1 MSNTRVPAALR
12 QLLLRLHFYAGV
24 FISPFLVIAALTGL
38 LYASAYAVEDVL
50 YDDLRTVADSGGEP
64 VPLADQVRAAAEA
77 HPEWA
82 VTGVRPGHEP
92 DDATGVLMDDG
103 VARETGAV
111 AIVYVDPYT
120 GEVQGDSTTYGSSQA
135 GPFREWVA
143 TFHRTLH
150 LGDLGRNYSELAAS
164 WLWVIVGAGLVLWL
178 WRKRRQSELT
188 ARKRRRGGRLL
199 WPRRGASGRTKSLS
213 WHGPIGLWLAV
224 LLLFLSATGLTWSR
238 YAGEHIGELR
248 QQLSWTT
255 PSLEAAGGGEHAAHG
270 SHGHAHNEAGM
281 LPVDSLDT
289 VYETARDAGLEGPL
303 ELTLPTGESGEF
315 VASETQRS
323 YPVQQDKIAVTV
335 DETGAAQVTEELR
348 FADWPFMAQATSV
361 AIALHMGLLFGPAN
375 QIFLAAAMSAFL
387 TLIFLGY
394 RMWWQRR
401 TTDSMLGRPYPPGAL
416 RSLPWWT
423 VAAAVPAVALVGWFL
438 PLFGIPLLA
447 FLIAD
452 VLIGLWR
459 RRRPEPDREPS
470 EGVTRRTALGAATA
484 TAAVA
489 GGFGYSLDSNHEH
502 EDADGAHDHAAGGG
516 AEPFFGERQSGIATP
531 AQAHAMFV
539 AFDLAGDASPDTLK
553 SLLQQ
558 WSAVA
563 DALMRGEAPP
573 PPAYDTEEHFD
584 AEAVAAGLDPA
595 RLTVTFG
602 LGPSAFTKT
611 GLESAQPTRLVE
623 LPEFDGDRL
632 NPAWS
637 GGDLIIQVC
646 GDDLQVVSNAFLE
659 LRKRAVGLA
668 TLRWMQQG
676 FISTPADGGTPR
688 NLMGFKDGTLNPEL
702 GGVEFD
708 ERVWA
713 GDSEPDWFSG
723 GTFLVFRKIR
733 MRLPNWSMA
742 TAEEQNLTIGKDRD
756 TGAPLSGGGEFA
768 HPDFEADDGSGLPAV
783 PPDSHL
789 ALTHMAKMFR
799 RGYNYDYGYLTQGDV
814 SSDAVE
820 HEHAPG
826 TPDHDHAEH
835 PYDAGLL
842 FASFQADPQVF
853 IDTQEKMAGGDRLM
867 EFIVA
872 EGSGIYAVPPG
883 ASEGGFVGE
892 GLFTE

>member
-1 MSNTRVPAALR
+1 MSNSRVPAALR

-24 FISPFLVIAALTGL
+24 LIAPFLVVAALTGL
-38 LYASAYAVEDVL
+38 LYASSYVVEDVL
-50 YDDLRTVADSGGEP
+50 YDDLRTVDDSGGEP

-77 HPEWA
+77 RPAWT
-82 VTGVRPGHEP
+82 VTGVRPGHGP

-103 VARETGAV
+103 AVRETSAV

-150 LGDLGRNYSELAAS
+150 LGDLGRHYSELAAS
-164 WLWVIVGAGLVLWL
+164 WLWVVVGAGLVLWL
-178 WRKRRQSELT
+178 WR
-188 ARKRRRGGRLL
+188 RRRGGRLL
-199 WPRRGASGRTKSLS
+199 WPRRGSSGRAKSLS

-238 YAGEHIGELR
+238 YAGAHIGELR
-248 QQLSWTT
+248 EQLSWTT
-255 PSLEAAGGGEHAAHG
+255 PSLEAAGAGEHAAHG
-270 SHGHAHNEAGM
+270 DGHHHAHNEAGA
-281 LPVDSLDT
+281 LPVDSLDM
-289 VYETARDAGLEGPL
+289 VYDTARDAGLEGPL
-303 ELTLPTGESGEF
+303 ELTLPTGEGGEF
-315 VASETQRS
+315 TAAEAQRS
-323 YPVQQDKIAVTV
+323 YPVQQDQIAVTV
-335 DETGAAQVTEELR
+335 DETGAARVTEDLR
-348 FADWPFMAQATSV
+348 FADWPFMAQVTNV
-361 AIALHMGLLFGPAN
+361 AIAFHMGLLFGAAN
-375 QIFLAAAMSAFL
+375 QVFLAAAMLAFL
-387 TLIFLGY
+387 TLVFLGY

-401 TTDSMLGRPYPPGAL
+401 TGDSMLGRPYPRGAL

-423 VAAAVPAVALVGWFL
+423 VAAAVPVVALVGWFL
-438 PLFGIPLLA
+438 PLFGVPLLA

-459 RRRPEPDREPS
+459 RRSPESGQGPG

-489 GGFGYSLDSNHEH
+489 GGVGYSLGSNHEH
-502 EDADGAHDHAAGGG
+502 EDGDGAHDHASGGT
-516 AEPFFGERQSGIATP
+516 EPFFGDHQSGIATP

-539 AFDLAGDASPDTLK
+539 AFDLVDGASSGTLRD
-553 SLLQQ
+553 LLEQ

-563 DALMRGEAPP
+563 DALMRGQTPP
-573 PPAYDTEEHFD
+573 RAGYDTDEHFES
-584 AEAVAAGLDPA
+584 EAVAAGLDPA

-602 LGPSAFTKT
+602 LGPGAFAKT
-611 GLESAQPTRLVE
+611 GMESAQPTRLVE
-623 LPEFDGDRL
+623 LPEFDGDAL

-637 GGDLIIQVC
+637 GGDLIVQVC

-668 TLRWMQQG
+668 TVRWMQQG
-676 FISTPADGGTPR
+676 FVSTPADGGTPR
-688 NLMGFKDGTLNPEL
+688 NLMGFKDGTLNPEP
-702 GGVEFD
+702 GGGEFD
-708 ERVWA
+708 DRVWA
-713 GDSEPDWFSG
+713 ADSEPDWFAG
-723 GTFLVFRKIR
+723 GTYLVFRKIR

-742 TAEEQNLTIGKDRD
+742 TAEEQNLTVGKDRD
-756 TGAPLSGGGEFA
+756 SGAPLSGGGEFA
-768 HPDFEADDGSGLPAV
+768 HPDFEAVDGRGLPAV

-814 SSDAVE
+814 SSDAAD

-826 TPDHDHAEH
+826 TPDHQHAEH

-842 FASFQADPQVF
+842 FASFQSDPQVF

-872 EGSGIYAVPPG
+872 EGSGIFAVPPG

-892 GLFTE
+892 GLFSE